1 MIAKGHPQASAMES
15 VLVERNENLVW
26 HVAKKYGWANLESG
40 DLFTEGVQGLL
51 IAARKFD
58 PSKGCKF
65 TTIAVAWIRQNIGR
79 AAENSGVVRVPSHCY
94 ESISKLLAAYE
105 VLGQDA
111 SPENLCSYLRWTR
124 AKLDGILLARKAGK
138 IASLDAPITNN
149 SSKGDKDTELID
161 FQAATGGDPF
171 DAVANTLDGETL
183 QRLIADLPPK
193 HARIIQERYLNN
205 DDPTFIDVG
214 RTVGLTRERVR
225 QIEVVALRSLK
236 IAALKAGLHA
246 T

>member
-15 VLVERNENLVW
+15 VLVERNKKLVW
-26 HVAKKYGWANLESG
+26 HVAKKYHWANLEQG

-51 IAARKFD
+51 IAAKKFD

-79 AAENSGVVRVPSHCY
+79 AAEQSGTVRVPSHCY

-124 AKLDGILLARKAGK
+124 AKLDGILLARKAGNL
-138 IASLDAPITNN
+138 ASLDAPITNN

-161 FQAATGGDPF
+161 FQAAVGGDPF
-171 DAVANTLDGETL
+171 DAVATGADNETL
-183 QRLIADLPPK
+183 QKLINQLPPK
-193 HARIIQERYLNN
+193 QALVIRERYLAGEE
-205 DDPTFIDVG
+205 PTQAQVA
-214 RTVGLTRERVR
+214 RVVGLSRERTR
-225 QIEVVALRSLK
+225 QIEVLALRSLK
-236 IAALKAGLHA
+236 LAALKAGLHA